1 MNKYVGQR
9 QDIRMYKEV
18 IDGVQNNYYTYNYP
32 VPKLTISNFVSY
44 LKKIGNRFYPY
55 MKGLIN
61 LSEDNSERG
70 LEILCGTKSFTPNI
84 NGSFD
89 LPIS

>member
-1 MNKYVGQR
+1 
-9 QDIRMYKEV
+9 
-18 IDGVQNNYYTYNYP
+18 
-32 VPKLTISNFVSY
+32 
-44 LKKIGNRFYPY
+44 

-84 NGSFD
+84 DGSFD